1 MSHALP
7 LLQVQPAPDR
17 PAGPLA
23 LAFGPVRGAAGDAHR
38 VVLLRELAYI
48 PLEAREDPD
57 ILGKQWAALRG
68 LYNADVDFI
77 YTAAGMYRPRHVGL
91 VQFYGAAAEDP
102 NPQKAHR
109 LALAGLRAVEAVLAN
124 FVYSRLA
131 DPSSERLRQLLDLI
145 RTLPSLLAILGHPD
159 PRHAR
164 KGLSRDAFTGVADE
178 ELASQ
183 QGEILMRGL
192 AKLREDFVFMVTA
205 CHVERLLLT
214 DALVR
219 MSRVS
224 SQYASRQRGNINI
237 GFSMALPLAAAL
249 SSSVQGSEAAGTSAA
264 DSATRTDTEG
274 GSRSESAG
282 WSESGGSSQGTA
294 SSRGTAVSQST
305 TETAGQAVSRGE
317 AWSTSQ
323 ARGTSRTDSVGTG
336 ESGSVGTSQTDT
348 ESRGWQTASSWTEG
362 VSQSRTVSEGSSEQA
377 SRSESSGNSTAFSRA
392 DGGSVTDT
400 AGRSQTS
407 SQATGTTATN
417 ARQTTAG
424 TAVSSGAGGQFG
436 GGAFGLRGSAGG
448 QGGVSST
455 TGAGQTDTAGTSST
469 ATEGSSESRTHSEG
483 GSWTQTQSEGTSR
496 TASRGTAR
504 GTSASVADQ
513 SGASRSEGGVEGSTT
528 GTAQSRTTGSQQ
540 GWSRMQNTAVGQSHQ
555 ETESHANSRSATE
568 SQARA
573 VQQGTQTSEAR
584 TRTETTSRQWG
595 TSGSAGASQTWQTSQ
610 ALAHTQGV
618 TSLMSLGRGFSG
630 GFSSGIVPG
639 LHIGRGWQ
647 TEDDTA
653 RALASLTRGLVSL
666 LDRASME
673 GGFLTSA
680 LLLVGERGQRAASA
694 LIPQAFHGPDVPTPV
709 LTVAGDS
716 DLRAQAMAF
725 RPSLQ
730 GAQNPFDIDILWT
743 RWSTLL
749 TPGMLAAYTAPNL
762 FEEGVA
768 LTFQEK
774 LPPLAFYPELPGE
787 VVCGHQI
794 SPETGDRTDVPLR
807 IARDRHFHTAF
818 CGDTG
823 FGKSVAA
830 ERLIHETTGRWR
842 LRTIVLD
849 FGTGW
854 RKLLNAP
861 DLQGRVEIRQLSPGG
876 VRPLRWNPLQIGRN
890 ILPEVQW
897 RTFCDVF
904 GQIAQLGQRR
914 QVHELRDAL
923 RRAYL
928 ASGVLVD
935 DPVVQES
942 DTWGLVRFEEQD
954 LLDPAPGTPLAE
966 LTVAERQR
974 LAVHRSRRVGL
985 KELYAQIEDALKTI
999 SRRDMVLR
1007 TVLEGILFRLH
1018 PLVQGAASLQY
1029 TAGPDCIDIN
1039 EIVPG
1044 DWGVAVLE
1052 GGAFLDDFSKGFLLG
1067 WAAWHLY
1074 HDAVAL
1080 RPAARSLGAGPHP
1093 DCVRGGQQ
1101 DLLRTG
1107 TDRRGGRT
1115 LRGRTIRG
1123 HVARQPQVRDL
1134 AASDHAV
1141 AGGHS
1146 GRHPL
1151 LLQQHLLL
1159 PAEEPARP
1167 GPGDLGPAPQRE
1179 GASWTKPGGASWPA
1193 CPWAAVWSSWAT
1205 PSSAG
1210 KWNPLMSTPGS
1221 WTCRSPWTGT
1231 SRHGWAPLNSTVRQG
1246 RTKPYE
1252 IEGVRGGGRPAGR
1265 RLSGARPLAE
1275 TGGDGPHGGGGPRS
1289 GGRTQL
1295 AATDLQ
1301 VRMVP
1306 AAELPP
1312 DALTDPEPLLEQTL
1326 SVVRFAGETV
1336 ALNHLGPA
1344 IALAPDERG
1353 IAVRVKTDSGLAGLL
1368 QPGQRVDWSRS
1379 FRTGR
1384 DRTSAAMPRP

>member
-1 MSHALP
+1 MP
-7 LLQVQPAPDR
+7 LLQVQPGSDHGE
-17 PAGPLA
+17 GPLA
-23 LAFGPVRGAAGDAHR
+23 LAFGPMPETDTGIHR

-102 NPQKAHR
+102 NPREAHR
-109 LALAGLRAVEAVLAN
+109 MALDGLRAVEAVLAN
-124 FVYSRLA
+124 FVYSRLS
-131 DPSSERLRQLLDLI
+131 DPAPERLRQLLDLI

-164 KGLSRDAFTGVADE
+164 KGLGRDAFTGIADE

-192 AKLREDFVFMVTA
+192 AKLREDFVFLVTA

-249 SSSVQGSEAAGTSAA
+249 SSSVQGTEAAGTSVS
-264 DSATRTDTEG
+264 DSVTDTATEG

-282 WSESGGSSQGTA
+282 WSESSGSSRGTA
-294 SSRGTAVSQST
+294 SSQGTAVSQST
-305 TETAGQAVSRGE
+305 TETTGQAASRSE
-317 AWSTSQ
+317 SWSTSQ
-323 ARGTSRTDSVGTG
+323 ARGASRTEAMGTG
-336 ESGSVGTSQTDT
+336 ESGSVGTSRTDT
-348 ESRGWQTASSWTEG
+348 ESRGWQTTASWTEG
-362 VSQSRTVSEGSSEQA
+362 ASHSRTVSEGSSEQ
-377 SRSESSGNSTAFSRA
+377 SSWSESSGSSSGFSRA

-400 AGRSQTS
+400 QGRSQSS
-407 SQATGTTATN
+407 SQATGTTRTN
-417 ARQTTAG
+417 AAQTSVG
-424 TAVSSGAGGQFG
+424 TGVSSGAGGQFG
-436 GGAFGLRGSAGG
+436 GGAFGLRGSASG
-448 QGGVSST
+448 QAGISST
-455 TGAGQTDTAGTSST
+455 TGTSQTDTAGSSST
-469 ATEGSSESRTHSEG
+469 ATQGDSQSRTHSEG
-483 GSWTQTQSEGTSR
+483 SSWAQTQSEGTSR

-504 GTSASVADQ
+504 GTSASVAEQ
-513 SGASRSEGGVEGSTT
+513 SGTSRSEGGAEGSTT

-540 GWSRMQNTAVGQSHQ
+540 GWSRTQNTAVGQSLQ
-555 ETESHANSRSATE
+555 ETESHSTSHSTTE
-568 SQARA
+568 SRARA
-573 VQQGTQTSEAR
+573 VQQGTQASETR
-584 TRTETTSRQWG
+584 TRTETASRQWG
-595 TSGSAGASQTWQTSQ
+595 TSGSAGASQTWQTGQ
-610 ALAHTQGV
+610 ALAHTQGA

-680 LLLVGERGQRAASA
+680 LLLVGERGQRAAAA

-709 LTVAGDS
+709 LTVAGDG

-730 GAQNPFDIDILWT
+730 GAENPFDIDILWT

-768 LTFQEK
+768 LTFQER
-774 LPPLAFYPELPGE
+774 LPPLAFYPELSGE

-830 ERLIHETTGRWR
+830 ERLIHETTSRWH

-861 DLQGRVEIRQLSPGG
+861 DLHGRVEIRQLSPGG

-904 GQIAQLGQRR
+904 GQIARLGQRR

-928 ASGVLVD
+928 AAGVLVD
-935 DPVVQES
+935 DPVGRTATS
-942 DTWGLVRFEEQD
+942 GAWSASRSRTCSTRP
-954 LLDPAPGTPLAE
+954 PAP
-966 LTVAERQR
+966 R
-974 LAVHRSRRVGL
+974 L
-985 KELYAQIEDALKTI
+985 
-999 SRRDMVLR
+999 
-1007 TVLEGILFRLH
+1007 
-1018 PLVQGAASLQY
+1018 P
-1029 TAGPDCIDIN
+1029 N
-1039 EIVPG
+1039 
-1044 DWGVAVLE
+1044 
-1052 GGAFLDDFSKGFLLG
+1052 
-1067 WAAWHLY
+1067 
-1074 HDAVAL
+1074 
-1080 RPAARSLGAGPHP
+1080 
-1093 DCVRGGQQ
+1093 
-1101 DLLRTG
+1101 
-1107 TDRRGGRT
+1107 
-1115 LRGRTIRG
+1115 
-1123 HVARQPQVRDL
+1123 
-1134 AASDHAV
+1134 
-1141 AGGHS
+1141 
-1146 GRHPL
+1146 
-1151 LLQQHLLL
+1151 
-1159 PAEEPARP
+1159 
-1167 GPGDLGPAPQRE
+1167 
-1179 GASWTKPGGASWPA
+1179 
-1193 CPWAAVWSSWAT
+1193 
-1205 PSSAG
+1205 
-1210 KWNPLMSTPGS
+1210 
-1221 WTCRSPWTGT
+1221 
-1231 SRHGWAPLNSTVRQG
+1231 
-1246 RTKPYE
+1246 
-1252 IEGVRGGGRPAGR
+1252 
-1265 RLSGARPLAE
+1265 
-1275 TGGDGPHGGGGPRS
+1275 
-1289 GGRTQL
+1289 
-1295 AATDLQ
+1295 
-1301 VRMVP
+1301 
-1306 AAELPP
+1306 
-1312 DALTDPEPLLEQTL
+1312 
-1326 SVVRFAGETV
+1326 
-1336 ALNHLGPA
+1336 
-1344 IALAPDERG
+1344 
-1353 IAVRVKTDSGLAGLL
+1353 
-1368 QPGQRVDWSRS
+1368 
-1379 FRTGR
+1379 
-1384 DRTSAAMPRP
+1384 

>member
-1 MSHALP
+1 MSRALP
-7 LLQVQPAPDR
+7 LLQVQPESDR

-23 LAFGPVRGAAGDAHR
+23 LAFGPARGAAGDAHR

-102 NPQKAHR
+102 DPQAAHR

-131 DPSSERLRQLLDLI
+131 DPSPARLRQLLDLI

-205 CHVERLLLT
+205 CHVERLVLT

-249 SSSVQGSEAAGTSAA
+249 SSSVQGAEAAGTSAA
-264 DSATRTDTEG
+264 DSATHTDTEG

-294 SSRGTAVSQST
+294 SSRGAAVSQST

-323 ARGTSRTDSVGTG
+323 SRGASRTDSVGTG
-336 ESGSVGTSQTDT
+336 ESVGVGTSQTDT

-362 VSQSRTVSEGSSEQA
+362 ASRSRTVSEGSSEQS
-377 SRSESSGNSTAFSRA
+377 SRSESSGSSTASSRA

-400 AGRSQTS
+400 EGRSQTS
-407 SQATGTTATN
+407 SQADGTTATH

-455 TGAGQTDTAGTSST
+455 TGAGQTDIAGTSNTS
-469 ATEGSSESRTHSEG
+469 TEGRSESRTHSEG
-483 GSWTQTQSEGTSR
+483 SSWMQTQSEGASR

-504 GTSASVADQ
+504 GASASVAEQ

-540 GWSRMQNTAVGQSHQ
+540 GWSRTQNTAVGQSHQ
-555 ETESHANSRSATE
+555 ETEARSNSRSTTE

-573 VQQGTQTSEAR
+573 MQQGTQTSETR

-595 TSGSAGASQTWQTSQ
+595 ASGSAGASQTWQTSQ

-985 KELYAQIEDALKTI
+985 RELYAQIEDALKTV

-1080 RPAARSLGAGPHP
+1080 RLQR
-1093 DCVRGGQQ
+1093 
-1101 DLLRTG
+1101 
-1107 TDRRGGRT
+1107 
-1115 LRGRTIRG
+1115 
-1123 HVARQPQVRDL
+1123 
-1134 AASDHAV
+1134 AV
-1141 AGGHS
+1141 S
-1146 GRHPL
+1146 
-1151 LLQQHLLL
+1151 
-1159 PAEEPARP
+1159 EPARIQIVFEE
-1167 GPGDLGPAPQRE
+1167 AN
-1179 GASWTKPGGASWPA
+1179 K
-1193 CPWAAVWSSWAT
+1193 
-1205 PSSAG
+1205 
-1210 KWNPLMSTPGS
+1210 
-1221 WTCRSPWTGT
+1221 
-1231 SRHGWAPLNSTVRQG
+1231 
-1246 RTKPYE
+1246 
-1252 IEGVRGGGRPAGR
+1252 IF
-1265 RLSGARPLAE
+1265 SG
-1275 TGGDGPHGGGGPRS
+1275 
-1289 GGRTQL
+1289 
-1295 AATDLQ
+1295 
-1301 VRMVP
+1301 
-1306 AAELPP
+1306 
-1312 DALTDPEPLLEQTL
+1312 LEQTGEEGGRSVAEQFEAMWRDSRKYGIWL
-1326 SVVRFAGETV
+1326 HLITQSPAAIPAGILSSCNNIFCCQLKNPRDRDLVIAALHRSEKGFVDETWRRFLASLPVGRSVVK
-1336 ALNHLGPA
+1336 LGYA
-1344 IALAPDERG
+1344 FERG
-1353 IAVRVKTDSGLAGLL
+1353 EMEPAYVNPWQLDVPEPVDRDIAARLGAIELNS
-1368 QPGQRVDWSRS
+1368 PSREDQ
-1379 FRTGR
+1379 TI
-1384 DRTSAAMPRP
+1384 